1 MKGHAMKR
9 RAVLASLIATPAFA
23 QTPPWAPSRPVRLVV
38 PFPPGGATDVVARL
52 VAQRMGG
59 ALGQPVVV
67 ENRAGAGGTVGSDFV
82 AKSTPDGH
90 TLVVSNIA
98 SHGVGPSVYRTL
110 PYDAM
115 RDFTHIA
122 LLAAIPNV
130 LIVNAARPER
140 TVADFIATARRD
152 PGGVRVA
159 SPGNGSS
166 SHVTQELFRRLAGID
181 LTHVPY
187 RGSGPA
193 FNDIVA
199 NQIEGMI
206 TTLQEAGRN
215 ERVRILAVMSRE
227 RIPGWPDVPTIVEQ
241 GFPDL
246 VASTWFGL
254 SGPAGLPAP
263 IADRLNA
270 EALAA
275 LAAPDVA
282 QRRAEIGAQSPP
294 LSRADY
300 TAFVAAE
307 IARWAEVVRISGA
320 RVD

>member
-1 MKGHAMKR
+1 MQR
-9 RAVLASLIATPAFA
+9 RAILASLVAAPAIAQAQPA
-23 QTPPWAPSRPVRLVV
+23 PWAPARPVRLVV

-52 VAQRMGG
+52 VAHRMGT
-59 ALGQPVVV
+59 ALGQTVVV
-67 ENRAGAGGTVGSDFV
+67 ENRAGAGGTVGSDVV
-82 AKSTPDGH
+82 AKSAPDGH
-90 TLVVSNIA
+90 TLLVSNIA
-98 SHGVGPSVYRTL
+98 SQGVGPSVYRTI

-130 LIVNAARPER
+130 LIVNADRP
-140 TVADFIATARRD
+140 VAYVAEFVAWARRD
-152 PGGVRVA
+152 PGGIRVA

-166 SHVTQELFRRLAGID
+166 SHVTLELFKRLAGIE

-193 FNDIVA
+193 FNDVVA
-199 NQIEGMI
+199 NQIEAMI

-215 ERVRILAVMSRE
+215 SRVRILAVMSE
-227 RIPGWPDVPTIVEQ
+227 GRIPGWPDVPTIVEQ

-263 IADRLNA
+263 IADRLHA

-300 TAFVAAE
+300 TAFVQRE
-307 IARWAEVVRISGA
+307 ITRWAEVVRVSGA

>member
-1 MKGHAMKR
+1 MKR
-9 RAVLASLIATPAFA
+9 RSVLASLFATPAIA
-23 QTPPWAPSRPVRLVV
+23 QTQAWAPSRPVRLVV

-52 VAQRMGG
+52 VAQRMGT

-98 SHGVGPSVYRTL
+98 SHGVGPSVYRAL

-140 TVADFIATARRD
+140 SVADFIATARLD

-166 SHVTQELFRRLAGID
+166 SHVTQELFKRLANIE

-227 RIPGWPDVPTIVEQ
+227 RVPGWPDVPTIVEQ

-263 IADRLNA
+263 VADRLHA
-270 EALAA
+270 EAIAA
-275 LAAPDVA
+275 LAASDVA

-307 IARWAEVVRISGA
+307 IARWSEVVRVSGA

>member
-1 MKGHAMKR
+1 MKGLVMKR
-9 RAVLASLIATPAFA
+9 RAVLASLLATPALA
-23 QTPPWAPSRPVRLVV
+23 QGAPWAPTRPVRLVV

-52 VAQRMGG
+52 VATRMGS

-67 ENRAGAGGTVGSDFV
+67 ENRAGAGGTVGSDVV
-82 AKSTPDGH
+82 AKSAPDGH

-110 PYDAM
+110 PYDAL

-140 TVADFIATARRD
+140 SVADFIATARRD

-166 SHVTQELFRRLAGID
+166 SHVTQELFKRLAGIE
-181 LTHVPY
+181 LVHVPY

-215 ERVRILAVMSRE
+215 ERVRILAVMSE
-227 RIPGWPDVPTIVEQ
+227 RRIDGWPDVPTIAEQ

-263 IADRLNA
+263 IADRLHA

-282 QRRAEIGAQSPP
+282 ARRAEIGAQSPP

-307 IARWAEVVRISGA
+307 IARWAEVVRVSGA

>member
-1 MKGHAMKR
+1 MHR
-9 RAVLASLIATPAFA
+9 RAVLASLLAAPALA
-23 QTPPWAPSRPVRLVV
+23 QGASWAPTRPVRLVV

-67 ENRAGAGGTVGSDFV
+67 ENRAGAGGTVGSDVV
-82 AKSTPDGH
+82 AKSAPDGQ

-98 SHGVGPSVYRTL
+98 SHGVGPSVYRAL
-110 PYDAM
+110 PYDAL

-130 LIVNAARPER
+130 LIVNATRPER
-140 TVADFIATARRD
+140 SIADFIAWARRD

-166 SHVTQELFRRLAGID
+166 SHVTQELFKRLAGIE

-193 FNDIVA
+193 FNDVVA
-199 NQIEGMI
+199 GQVEGMI

-215 ERVRILAVMSRE
+215 ERVRILAVMSE
-227 RIPGWPDVPTIVEQ
+227 RRVPGWPDVPTIVEQ

-254 SGPAGLPAP
+254 SGPAGLPAGV
-263 IADRLNA
+263 ADRLHA
-270 EALAA
+270 EALGA

-282 QRRAEIGAQSPP
+282 PRLAEIGAQSPP

-300 TAFVAAE
+300 TAFVARE
-307 IARWAEVVRISGA
+307 IARWGEVVRISGA
-320 RVD
+320 RIE

>member
-1 MKGHAMKR
+1 MKR
-9 RAVLASLIATPAFA
+9 RAVLASLLATPAIA
-23 QTPPWAPSRPVRLVV
+23 QTAPWAPSRPVRLVV

-82 AKSTPDGH
+82 AKSAPDGH

-110 PYDAM
+110 PYDAL

-166 SHVTQELFRRLAGID
+166 SHVTQELFKRLANIE

-227 RIPGWPDVPTIVEQ
+227 RVPGWPEVPTIVEQ

-254 SGPAGLPAP
+254 SGPAGLPGP
-263 IADRLNA
+263 IADRLHA

-282 QRRAEIGAQSPP
+282 ARRAEIGAQSPP
-294 LSRADY
+294 LSRAEY
-300 TAFVAAE
+300 TAFVTAE
-307 IARWAEVVRISGA
+307 IARWAEVVRVSGA

>member
-1 MKGHAMKR
+1 MKGFVMKR
-9 RAVLASLIATPAFA
+9 RAILASLLATPALA
-23 QTPPWAPSRPVRLVV
+23 QGAPWAPSRPVRLVV

-52 VAQRMGG
+52 VATRMGA

-67 ENRAGAGGTVGSDFV
+67 ENRAGAGGTVGSDVV
-82 AKSTPDGH
+82 AKSAPDGH

-98 SHGVGPSVYRTL
+98 SHGVGPSVYRAL
-110 PYDAM
+110 PYDAL
-115 RDFTHIA
+115 RDFTHVA

-140 TVADFIATARRD
+140 SVADFIATARRD

-166 SHVTQELFRRLAGID
+166 SHVTQELFKRLAGIE
-181 LTHVPY
+181 LVHVPY

-215 ERVRILAVMSRE
+215 ERVRILAVMSER
-227 RIPGWPDVPTIVEQ
+227 RIPGWPDIPTIVEQ

-254 SGPAGLPAP
+254 SGPAGLPASV
-263 IADRLNA
+263 ADRLHA
-270 EALAA
+270 EALGA

-282 QRRAEIGAQSPP
+282 PRLAEIGAQSPP
-294 LSRADY
+294 LSRAAY
-300 TAFVAAE
+300 TGFVAAE

-320 RVD
+320 RID

>member
-1 MKGHAMKR
+1 
-9 RAVLASLIATPAFA
+9 
-23 QTPPWAPSRPVRLVV
+23 
-38 PFPPGGATDVVARL
+38 
-52 VAQRMGG
+52 
-59 ALGQPVVV
+59 
-67 ENRAGAGGTVGSDFV
+67 
-82 AKSTPDGH
+82 
-90 TLVVSNIA
+90 
-98 SHGVGPSVYRTL
+98 VYRTL
-110 PYDAM
+110 PYDAL

-140 TVADFIATARRD
+140 SVADFIATARRD

-166 SHVTQELFRRLAGID
+166 SHVTQELFKRLAGIE

-227 RIPGWPDVPTIVEQ
+227 RVPGWPDVPTIVEQ

-263 IADRLNA
+263 VADRLHA

-282 QRRAEIGAQSPP
+282 ARRAEIGAQSPP

>member
-1 MKGHAMKR
+1 MLR
-9 RAVLASLIATPAFA
+9 RSLLLSTPAFA
-23 QTPPWAPSRPVRLVV
+23 AFAQARPLRIVV
-38 PFPPGGATDVVARL
+38 PFPPGGTVDLLGRL
-52 VAQRMGG
+52 VQPLLEAG
-59 ALGQPVVV
+59 LGQPVVID
-67 ENRAGAGGTVGSDFV
+67 NRAGAGGAIGSDHV
-82 AKSTPDGH
+82 AKSAPDGL

-98 SHGVGPSVYRTL
+98 SHGVGPSVYRAL

-140 TVADFIATARRD
+140 SVADFIATARRD

-166 SHVTQELFRRLAGID
+166 SHVTQELFKRLANIE

-215 ERVRILAVMSRE
+215 ERVRILAVMSPE
-227 RIPGWPDVPTIVEQ
+227 RVPGWPDVPTIVEQ

-263 IADRLNA
+263 VADRLHA

-294 LSRADY
+294 LSRAGY

-307 IARWAEVVRISGA
+307 IARWAEVVRVSGA
-320 RVD
+320 GVD

>member
-1 MKGHAMKR
+1 MQR
-9 RAVLASLIATPAFA
+9 RAILASLLAAPAMA
-23 QTPPWAPSRPVRLVV
+23 QGQPAPWAPSRPVRLVV

-52 VAQRMGG
+52 VAQRMGT
-59 ALGQPVVV
+59 ALGQTVVV
-67 ENRAGAGGTVGSDFV
+67 ENRAGAGGTVGSDMV
-82 AKSTPDGH
+82 AKSAPDGH
-90 TLVVSNIA
+90 TLLVSNIA
-98 SHGVGPSVYRTL
+98 SQGVGPSVYRAL

-115 RDFTHIA
+115 RDFTHVA

-130 LIVNAARPER
+130 LIVNADRP
-140 TVADFIATARRD
+140 VANIAEFIAWARRD
-152 PGGVRVA
+152 PGGIRVA

-166 SHVTQELFRRLAGID
+166 SHVTQELFKRLAGIE

-193 FNDIVA
+193 FNDVVA
-199 NQIEGMI
+199 NQIEAMV

-215 ERVRILAVMSRE
+215 SRVRILAVMSE
-227 RIPGWPDVPTIVEQ
+227 TRIPGWPDIPTIVEQ

-254 SGPAGLPAP
+254 SAPAGLPAP
-263 IADRLNA
+263 IADRLHA

-294 LSRADY
+294 LSRAEY
-300 TAFVAAE
+300 TAFVQRE
-307 IARWAEVVRISGA
+307 ITRWAEVVRVSGA

>member
-1 MKGHAMKR
+1 MKR
-9 RAVLASLIATPAFA
+9 RAVIASLLATPAIA
-23 QTPPWAPSRPVRLVV
+23 QSAPWAPSRPVRLVV

-82 AKSTPDGH
+82 AKSAPDGH

-110 PYDAM
+110 PYDAL

-166 SHVTQELFRRLAGID
+166 SHVTQELFKRLAGIE

-307 IARWAEVVRISGA
+307 ITRWAEVVRLSGA

>member
-1 MKGHAMKR
+1 MNR
-9 RAVLASLIATPAFA
+9 RIFLGTMLTAPGIARA
-23 QTPPWAPSRPVRLVV
+23 QAAPWAPNRPVRLVV

-52 VAQRMGG
+52 VAQRMGA

-67 ENRAGAGGTVGSDFV
+67 ENRAGAGGTVGSDVV
-82 AKSTPDGH
+82 AKSPPDGH
-90 TLVVSNIA
+90 ALLVSNIA
-98 SHGVGPSVYRTL
+98 SQGVGPSVYRAI

-130 LIVNAARPER
+130 LIVNADRPVR
-140 TVADFIATARRD
+140 NIADFVAWAKRD

-166 SHVTQELFRRLAGID
+166 SHVTQELFKRLAGIE

-193 FNDIVA
+193 FNDVVA
-199 NQIEGMI
+199 NQIEAMV

-215 ERVRILAVMSRE
+215 DRVRILAVMSDH
-227 RIPGWPDVPTIVEQ
+227 RIAGWPDVPTIVEQ

-263 IADRLNA
+263 IADRLHA

-282 QRRAEIGAQSPP
+282 QRRAEIGAESPP

-300 TAFVAAE
+300 TAFVARE
-307 IARWAEVVRISGA
+307 IARWGEVVRLSGA

>member
-1 MKGHAMKR
+1 MQR
-9 RAVLASLIATPAFA
+9 RAILASFVAAPAIAQAQPA
-23 QTPPWAPSRPVRLVV
+23 PWAPARPVRLVV

-52 VAQRMGG
+52 VAQRMGT
-59 ALGQPVVV
+59 ALGQTVVV
-67 ENRAGAGGTVGSDFV
+67 ENRAGAGGTVGSDVV
-82 AKSTPDGH
+82 AKSAPDGH
-90 TLVVSNIA
+90 TLLVSNIA
-98 SHGVGPSVYRTL
+98 SQGVGPSVYRTI

-130 LIVNAARPER
+130 LIVNADRP
-140 TVADFIATARRD
+140 VANVAEFVAWARRD
-152 PGGVRVA
+152 PGGIRVA

-166 SHVTQELFRRLAGID
+166 SHVTLELFKRLAGIE

-193 FNDIVA
+193 FNDVVA
-199 NQIEGMI
+199 NQIEAMI

-215 ERVRILAVMSRE
+215 SRVRILAVMSE
-227 RIPGWPDVPTIVEQ
+227 GRIPGWPDVPTIVEQ

-263 IADRLNA
+263 IADRLHA

-300 TAFVAAE
+300 TAFVQRE
-307 IARWAEVVRISGA
+307 ITRWAEVVRVSGA

>member
-1 MKGHAMKR
+1 MKR
-9 RAVLASLIATPAFA
+9 RAILASLLATPAIA
-23 QTPPWAPSRPVRLVV
+23 QTVPWAPSRPVRLVV

-52 VAQRMGG
+52 VAQRMGS

-82 AKSTPDGH
+82 AKSAPDGH

-110 PYDAM
+110 PYDAL

-166 SHVTQELFRRLAGID
+166 SHVTQELFKRLANIE

-300 TAFVAAE
+300 TAFVSAE
-307 IARWAEVVRISGA
+307 ITRWAEVVRVSGA

>member
-1 MKGHAMKR
+1 MKR
-9 RAVLASLIATPAFA
+9 RALLASFLTTPAIA
-23 QTPPWAPSRPVRLVV
+23 QIAPWAPSRPVRLVV

-52 VAQRMGG
+52 VAQRMGS

-82 AKSTPDGH
+82 AKSAPDGH

-110 PYDAM
+110 PYDAL

-166 SHVTQELFRRLAGID
+166 SHVTQELFKRLANIE

-215 ERVRILAVMSRE
+215 ERVRILAVMSE
-227 RIPGWPDVPTIVEQ
+227 QRIPGWPEVPTIVEQ

-254 SGPAGLPAP
+254 SGPAGLPAA
-263 IADRLNA
+263 IADRLNT

-307 IARWAEVVRISGA
+307 ITRWAEVVRVSGA

>member
-1 MKGHAMKR
+1 MNR
-9 RAVLASLIATPAFA
+9 RIFLGTMLTAPGIARAQAS
-23 QTPPWAPSRPVRLVV
+23 PWAPTRPVRLVV

-52 VAQRMGG
+52 VAQRMGA

-67 ENRAGAGGTVGSDFV
+67 ENRAGAGGTVGSDVV
-82 AKSTPDGH
+82 AKSPPDGH
-90 TLVVSNIA
+90 TLLVSNIA
-98 SHGVGPSVYRTL
+98 SQGVGPSVYRAI

-130 LIVNAARPER
+130 LIVNADRPVR
-140 TVADFIATARRD
+140 NIADFVAWAKRD

-166 SHVTQELFRRLAGID
+166 SHVTQELFKRLAGIE

-193 FNDIVA
+193 FNDVVA
-199 NQIEGMI
+199 NQIEAMV

-215 ERVRILAVMSRE
+215 DRVRILAVMSDH
-227 RIPGWPDVPTIVEQ
+227 RIAGWPDVPTIVEQ

-263 IADRLNA
+263 IADRLHA
-270 EALAA
+270 EALTA

-282 QRRAEIGAQSPP
+282 QRRAEIGAEAPP

-300 TAFVAAE
+300 TAFVARE
-307 IARWAEVVRISGA
+307 IARWGEVVRLSGA

>member
-1 MKGHAMKR
+1 MQR
-9 RAVLASLIATPAFA
+9 RAIVASLLALPAVARA
-23 QTPPWAPSRPVRLVV
+23 QGAPWAPTRPVRLVV

-52 VAQRMGG
+52 VAQRMGA

-67 ENRAGAGGTVGSDFV
+67 ENRAGAGGTVGSDVV
-82 AKSTPDGH
+82 AKSAPDGH
-90 TLVVSNIA
+90 TLLVSNIA
-98 SHGVGPSVYRTL
+98 SQGVGPSVYRSL

-130 LIVNAARPER
+130 LIVNADRPVRSIAE
-140 TVADFIATARRD
+140 FISWARRD

-166 SHVTQELFRRLAGID
+166 SHVTQELFKRLAGIE

-193 FNDIVA
+193 FNDVVA
-199 NQIEGMI
+199 NQIEAMV

-215 ERVRILAVMSRE
+215 ERVRILAVMSE
-227 RIPGWPDVPTIVEQ
+227 RRIAGWPEVPTIVEQ

-254 SGPAGLPAP
+254 SGPANLPAP
-263 IADRLNA
+263 VADRLHA

-275 LAAPDVA
+275 LVAPDVA
-282 QRRAEIGAQSPP
+282 QRRAEIGAESPP

-300 TAFVAAE
+300 TTFVQRE
-307 IARWAEVVRISGA
+307 ITRWAEVVRLSGA
-320 RVD
+320 QVD